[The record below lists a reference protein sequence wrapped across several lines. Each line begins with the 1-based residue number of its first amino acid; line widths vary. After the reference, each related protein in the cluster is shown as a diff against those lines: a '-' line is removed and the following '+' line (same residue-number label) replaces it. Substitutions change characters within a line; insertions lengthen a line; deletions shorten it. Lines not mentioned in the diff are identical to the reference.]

1 MYAVTTDLLDDEV
14 QDILKVSE
22 GRWEIEECFRIIKTE
37 FEARPV
43 FLHEDLRIKAHF
55 LICFLSLI
63 IYRYLEKEL
72 KGEYTCEK
80 ILGKLKTM
88 NFADIQ
94 EQGYVPLY
102 TRDKLTDALHKV
114 CGFET
119 DFQFITKSNMR
130 TIQKKSK
137 FKE

>member
-43 FLHEDLRIKAHF
+43 FLHEDLRIKSHF

-63 IYRYLEKEL
+63 IV
-72 KGEYTCEK
+72 
-80 ILGKLKTM
+80 IW
-88 NFADIQ
+88 
-94 EQGYVPLY
+94 
-102 TRDKLTDALHKV
+102 
-114 CGFET
+114 
-119 DFQFITKSNMR
+119 
-130 TIQKKSK
+130 KKN
-137 FKE
+137 

>member
-1 MYAVTTDLLDDEV
+1 MISEFRWVKIKRKSGSILLDNQHLDTDKVEEEARYDGMYAVTTDLLDDEV

-63 IYRYLEKEL
+63 IV
-72 KGEYTCEK
+72 
-80 ILGKLKTM
+80 IW
-88 NFADIQ
+88 
-94 EQGYVPLY
+94 
-102 TRDKLTDALHKV
+102 
-114 CGFET
+114 
-119 DFQFITKSNMR
+119 
-130 TIQKKSK
+130 KKN
-137 FKE
+137 